1 MRLYRGLT
9 RKYRAELVVLDG
21 RQQIVATDFTDCA
34 YAALSFARGA
44 RGVMLVLDIS
54 EEESNSPRVSREQ
67 WGIADSGPKRFMY
80 WGKFDDH
87 IVARIP
93 AKELRAHVRQKGVRT
108 LSHDVKSRMLQKYIE
123 MRIHERK
130 NSSNPTRS
138 EVF

>member
-1 MRLYRGLT
+1 MRFYRGLT
-9 RKYRAELVVLDG
+9 RKYRAELVVPNG
-21 RQQIVATDFTDCA
+21 PQQIVATDFTDCP
-34 YAALSFARGA
+34 YAALSFARGP

-80 WGKFDDH
+80 WGKFGDH

-108 LSHDVKSRMLQKYIE
+108 LSHDVKSRMLQKFIE
-123 MRIHERK
+123 TKIHER
-130 NSSNPTRS
+130 NRAESSPS
-138 EVF
+138 P